1 MADEAQS
8 SREELLEAREQIKR
22 QLELVENPLRFT
34 DQNPQLAAR
43 LRAMLADIDNSL
55 NNAQGR

>member
-1 MADEAQS
+1 MAIEDPDRQ
-8 SREELLEAREQIKR
+8 ELLKAREQIKR

-43 LRAMLADIDNSL
+43 LRAMLADINESL
-55 NNAQGR
+55 NDA